1 MSTPV
6 RVIVNFISRD
16 PKSFVEAATKVR
28 KEGGIELLCCIQQK
42 YTIERFAHLFFRE
55 LLSLGCINFN
65 QLDKLEAARTAYL
78 WLTSLT
84 FGYLTLP
91 SKASKSQ

>member
-28 KEGGIELLCCIQQK
+28 KEGGVELLCCIQQK
-42 YTIERFAHLFFRE
+42 YSSILHRSCYVA
-55 LLSLGCINFN
+55 GG
-65 QLDKLEAARTAYL
+65 AADQAGAGL
-78 WLTSLT
+78 
-84 FGYLTLP
+84 
-91 SKASKSQ
+91 

>member
-28 KEGGIELLCCIQQK
+28 KEGGIELLFCIQQL
-42 YTIERFAHLFFRE
+42 YIHLPCN
-55 LLSLGCINFN
+55 LVAGG
-65 QLDKLEAARTAYL
+65 AADQTGAGL
-78 WLTSLT
+78 
-84 FGYLTLP
+84 
-91 SKASKSQ
+91 

>member
-28 KEGGIELLCCIQQK
+28 KEGGIELFCCIQVVLQQK
-42 YTIERFAHLFFRE
+42 YSPILHRSCYVA
-55 LLSLGCINFN
+55 GG
-65 QLDKLEAARTAYL
+65 AADQAGAGL
-78 WLTSLT
+78 
-84 FGYLTLP
+84 
-91 SKASKSQ
+91 

>member
-28 KEGGIELLCCIQQK
+28 KEGGIEKLFCISAYNSYIHLSSRIIGWGIRFKLQMLCSQ
-42 YTIERFAHLFFRE
+42 E
-55 LLSLGCINFN
+55 
-65 QLDKLEAARTAYL
+65 DK
-78 WLTSLT
+78 
-84 FGYLTLP
+84 
-91 SKASKSQ
+91 